1 MRPTIPLA
9 DWRIAVDLDATRALL
24 AATPAPVCNRE
35 CEWCRNW
42 SVAHETA
49 LPTEIAH
56 DLRRLGLDPAKP
68 VDLYAYREPE
78 VPGGPIQ
85 TRVRFRVA
93 GRVMRGP
100 SVWIEWEEF
109 GAILHYSPLKSAA
122 GVLEPGLA
130 VWRESAA
137 GAQPRWQA
145 RYATSVLEIDFRI
158 PVAWMLPEPAPEVHW
173 TPPSLRGRKTRRLSA
188 LR

>member
-1 MRPTIPLA
+1 MRLTIPLA

-49 LPTEIAH
+49 LSAEIAH

-68 VDLYAYREPE
+68 VDLYAYEEPE
-78 VPGGPIQ
+78 ITGGPIA

-93 GRVMRGP
+93 GRVM
-100 SVWIEWEEF
+100 
-109 GAILHYSPLKSAA
+109 
-122 GVLEPGLA
+122 
-130 VWRESAA
+130 
-137 GAQPRWQA
+137 
-145 RYATSVLEIDFRI
+145 
-158 PVAWMLPEPAPEVHW
+158 
-173 TPPSLRGRKTRRLSA
+173 
-188 LR
+188 